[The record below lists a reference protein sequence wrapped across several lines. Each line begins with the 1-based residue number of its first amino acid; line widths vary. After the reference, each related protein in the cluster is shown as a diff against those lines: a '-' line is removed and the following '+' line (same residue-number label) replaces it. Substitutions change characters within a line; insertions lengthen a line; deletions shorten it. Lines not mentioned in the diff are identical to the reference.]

1 MFLKRGYCQLHS
13 CWYFYSVSPDALSSQ
28 HSKSNHS
35 KLSHLLLRPRMSF

>member
-1 MFLKRGYCQLHS
+1 MKKRLLPITLLLVFLLSIAGC
-13 CWYFYSVSPDALSSQ
+13 LSSQ